1 MELVIVLIIVSGTVF
16 IFCTKTTQI
25 YVYMKCYF
33 ITCVN
38 NSVVILHPRT
48 TVALS
53 NKTAYFSCYDNETAS
68 DKQITLNINGDMFVN
83 NEQENIDKG
92 INRDFIL
99 DENNKQIGFNISI
112 IATEENNNT
121 VIQCFFSPCF
131 SNQAFLIVVEGKIV
145 HYNVHN

>member
-1 MELVIVLIIVSGTVF
+1 M
-16 IFCTKTTQI
+16 
-25 YVYMKCYF
+25 
-33 ITCVN
+33 
-38 NSVVILHPRT
+38 ILHPRT

-53 NKTAYFSCYDNETAS
+53 NETAYFSCYDKETES
-68 DKQITLNINGDMFVN
+68 DKQITLNINGDMFVI

-92 INRDFIL
+92 INRDFIV

-145 HYNVHN
+145 HCHVHN